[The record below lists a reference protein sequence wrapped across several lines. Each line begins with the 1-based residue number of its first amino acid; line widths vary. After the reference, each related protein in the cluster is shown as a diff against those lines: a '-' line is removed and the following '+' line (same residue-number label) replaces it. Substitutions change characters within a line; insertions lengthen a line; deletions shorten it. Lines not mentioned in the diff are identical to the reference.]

1 MTSIDATLEA
11 ALTAHGEDRADV
23 AFELYESV
31 LGERP
36 DYLHPSN
43 RPGDA
48 SFDRPRKLAS
58 KDILAA
64 VIDRLRFSDER
75 AAESWELLGGFLQL
89 AGDPSAAVDAC
100 KSALKMATAT
110 PEAALSLGLAHLDMH
125 EFDQAVSVLSDAAA
139 RYPKNVR
146 LLNHLGGAQWV
157 ASKFGDAIE
166 SFQKAGGP
174 AFPVALANLGA
185 LLREARRFEDAI
197 GVFQRLLE
205 QDPAFPKA
213 ACNLCMTYMAIGKD
227 DDAVAAG
234 RRAVED
240 VAGPDF
246 DDYNCFGGALLA
258 NDEHA
263 AALDAFETS
272 LSLNPR
278 GVTALAMINGAL
290 AGVGQNDEVRRLLDF
305 GRFMMP
311 LTVRTPADY
320 SDLAAFNNAIY
331 DHAVNFPDQPGNE
344 RQTVNLVDDAQ
355 GPMIELER
363 IINEAVAR
371 YIAQLPDD
379 SNHPY
384 TAYKPERWDLF
395 VWATRAKTFE
405 YQFPH
410 IHPHGW
416 VSGIYYPR
424 VPAFTAPLDEAGQA
438 VEFPGHVEFY
448 RFLQFSQRPVVSE
461 SVRIP
466 AEEGLMVLFPSYF
479 HHGINPFES
488 ETNRMSIAFNAMPRD

>member
-1 MTSIDATLEA
+1 MTSIDATLEL

-31 LGERP
+31 LDARP
-36 DYLHPSN
+36 DYLLPSN
-43 RPGDA
+43 RLGDA
-48 SFDRPRKLAS
+48 SFDRPRKIAS
-58 KDILAA
+58 NDVLEA
-64 VIDRLRFSDER
+64 VVDRLRFADEHEMVSGTR
-75 AAESWELLGGFLQL
+75 GLLGGFQQL
-89 AGDPSAAVDAC
+89 AGDASAAVDSCRA
-100 KSALKMATAT
+100 ALNVAPAT
-110 PEAALSLGLAHLDMH
+110 PDVALSLSLAYIDLN

-139 RYPKNVR
+139 RYPDNLR

-157 ASKFGDAIE
+157 ASKLGDAIE
-166 SFQKAGGP
+166 SFRKAGGP
-174 AFPVALANLGA
+174 EFPIALANLGA
-185 LLREARRFEDAI
+185 VLREARRFDDAI
-197 GVFQRLLE
+197 KVFQRLLE
-205 QDPAFPKA
+205 QDPAFLKA
-213 ACNLCMTYMAIGKD
+213 ACNLCMAYMAIGKD
-227 DDAVAAG
+227 EDAVAVG

-240 VAGPDF
+240 VETPDF
-246 DDYNCFGGALLA
+246 DDYNCYGSALLA
-258 NDEHA
+258 NDEYA
-263 AALDAFETS
+263 AALNAFETS

-290 AGVGQNDEVRRLLDF
+290 AGLGRDDEVRRLLDF

-311 LTVRTPADY
+311 LSVRAPAEY

-331 DHAVNFPDQPGNE
+331 DHAVNFPHQPGNE
-344 RQTVNLVDDAQ
+344 RQTVNLVEDPQ
-355 GPMIELER
+355 GPMIVLER
-363 IINEAVAR
+363 IINEAIAR

-379 SNHPY
+379 SGHPY
-384 TAYKPERWDLF
+384 TAYKPEQWDLF
-395 VWATRAKTFE
+395 VWATRAKTLE

-424 VPAFTAPLDEAGQA
+424 VPAFTTLRGEEA
-438 VEFPGHVEFY
+438 EFPGHVEFY
-448 RFLQFSQRPVVSE
+448 RFLQYSQRPVESE

-479 HHGINPFES
+479 HHGINPFQS

>member
-1 MTSIDATLEA
+1 MTSIDTTLEA

-23 AFELYESV
+23 ALDLYGWA
-31 LGERP
+31 LGVRP

-48 SFDRPRKLAS
+48 SFDRPKKFAS
-58 KDILAA
+58 IDLLES
-64 VIDRLRFSDER
+64 VVDRLRFSDGPEV
-75 AAESWELLGGFLQL
+75 AAETLGLLGGFHQL
-89 AGDPSAAVDAC
+89 AGDASAAVDAC
-100 KSALKMATAT
+100 RDALKTAPIT
-110 PEAALSLGLAHLDMH
+110 PDVALSLGLAYLDLN
-125 EFDQAVSVLSDAAA
+125 EFDEAVAILSDAVGKF
-139 RYPKNVR
+139 PVNLG
-146 LLNHLGGAQWV
+146 LLNHLGGAQRD

-166 SFQKAGGP
+166 SFRKAGGP
-174 AFPVALANLGA
+174 GFPIALANLGA
-185 LLREARRFEDAI
+185 MLREAHRYDDAI
-197 GVFQRLLE
+197 EVFQQLLA

-213 ACNLCMTYMAIGKD
+213 ACNLCMAYMAIGKD

-240 VAGPDF
+240 VAAPDF
-246 DDYNCFGGALLA
+246 DDYNCFGSALLA
-258 NDEHA
+258 NDACA

-290 AGVGQNDEVRRLLDF
+290 AGVGRDDEVRRLLDF

-311 LTVRTPADY
+311 LSVRAPAEYD
-320 SDLAAFNNAIY
+320 DLSAFNNAIY
-331 DHAVNFPDQPGNE
+331 EHAVNFPDQPGNE
-344 RQTVNLVDDAQ
+344 RQTVNLVEDPQ
-355 GPMIELER
+355 GPMIVLEK

-379 SNHPY
+379 TSHPY
-384 TAYKPERWDLF
+384 AAYKPERWDLF

-424 VPAFTAPLDEAGQA
+424 VPAFTALRGEE

-479 HHGINPFES
+479 HHGINPFQS